1 MYADTEAMS
10 SSDFSH
16 MRLPKKAQQYTDRVQ
31 SRLTKENIMISIG
44 VELTFAGGEETIDEY
59 LSLADQNMYRQKQ
72 MRKESRKNIE

>member
-1 MYADTEAMS
+1 M
-10 SSDFSH
+10 
-16 MRLPKKAQQYTDRVQ
+16 Q

-72 MRKESRKNIE
+72 MQQRKQEKYRLIID

>member
-1 MYADTEAMS
+1 M
-10 SSDFSH
+10 
-16 MRLPKKAQQYTDRVQ
+16 Q

-72 MRKESRKNIE
+72 MRKESRKNID